1 MSRIPLGGMPPT
13 WKPEEGPKTIQG
25 FYVGSKEVETKD
37 TINGGTRMSMLYTLQ
52 QDNGSQISFWGNI
65 VIDRNM
71 KGRDGNPGAQK
82 GDYLYIT
89 YLGKA
94 KSKKGMTFNNFL
106 VEREDDPDSLPAPT
120 VAVDDED
127 EEEDEDLKVDD
138 NASSEEGESA
148 EKKDDIPF

>member
-52 QDNGSQISFWGNI
+52 QDNGSQLSFWGNI

-106 VEREDDPDSLPAPT
+106 VEKEDDPDNLPTAT
-120 VAVDDED
+120 VDED
-127 EEEDEDLKVDD
+127 DDGEEATD
-138 NASSEEGESA
+138 NASADSAAEGKGEE
-148 EKKDDIPF
+148 DIPF

>member
-52 QDNGSQISFWGNI
+52 QDNGSQLSFWGNI

-106 VEREDDPDSLPAPT
+106 VEKEDDPDNLPTAT
-120 VAVDDED
+120 VDEDD
-127 EEEDEDLKVDD
+127 EEEEVAPDGTSVDG
-138 NASSEEGESA
+138 AAEGKGEE
-148 EKKDDIPF
+148 DIPF

>member
-52 QDNGSQISFWGNI
+52 QDNGSQLSFWGNI

-106 VEREDDPDSLPAPT
+106 VEKEDDPDNLPTAT
-120 VAVDDED
+120 VDED
-127 EEEDEDLKVDD
+127 DDGEEATD
-138 NASSEEGESA
+138 NASADSAAEGKGDE
-148 EKKDDIPF
+148 DIPF

>member
-52 QDNGSQISFWGNI
+52 QDNGSQLSFWGNI

-106 VEREDDPDSLPAPT
+106 VEKEDDPDNLPTAT
-120 VAVDDED
+120 VDEDDD
-127 EEEDEDLKVDD
+127 EEEATD
-138 NASSEEGESA
+138 NASADSAAEGKGEE
-148 EKKDDIPF
+148 DIPF